1 MVYSREQVRTSKI
14 RMSKVKKNIENLKHI
29 RMSKVKLD
37 FQRSDFTYDVKKD
50 QNVESQI
57 WLIFKFW

>member
-57 WLIFKFW
+57 